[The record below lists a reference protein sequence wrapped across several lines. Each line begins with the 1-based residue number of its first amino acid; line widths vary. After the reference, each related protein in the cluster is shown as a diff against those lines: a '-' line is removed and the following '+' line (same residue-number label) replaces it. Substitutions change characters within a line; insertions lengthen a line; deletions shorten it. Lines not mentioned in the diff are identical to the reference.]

1 MAWQP
6 CWCQFLL
13 RFFCW
18 KGTNMAVAHIIASQ
32 EYDNRAGPPKWNST
46 CADPRSRLAELGNF
60 HWLDWLAL
68 SGSECYCKSAWYRSN
83 LIPPKIGLM
92 PITYIT
98 DVQICNEVYTYI
110 SEDLLETGELLWT
123 GTLVRGLVDHLR
135 RDSTLEMHIT
145 GEACKSLRLVN
156 IF

>member
-1 MAWQP
+1 
-6 CWCQFLL
+6 
-13 RFFCW
+13 
-18 KGTNMAVAHIIASQ
+18 
-32 EYDNRAGPPKWNST
+32 
-46 CADPRSRLAELGNF
+46 
-60 HWLDWLAL
+60 
-68 SGSECYCKSAWYRSN
+68 
-83 LIPPKIGLM
+83 M